1 MYIKSFVQS
10 VGAGIYFLIIRLF
23 PRKKTYHRY
32 SAFGFRVNEGEG
44 LLLETKLRRHE
55 TQLVLCIWN
64 SEVYTCKMLH
74 TDL

>member
-44 LLLETKLRRHE
+44 LLLET
-55 TQLVLCIWN
+55 N
-64 SEVYTCKMLH
+64 
-74 TDL
+74 